1 MKKKIINGI
10 LMVALM
16 FAATTSFVSCKD
28 NVDDE
33 LIPVYAQ
40 LASQKSD
47 LENRITQIQNQI
59 NDLKKYETE
68 IEANKIAIQNLQNQL
83 DGLQSQLDTINN
95 EITALTASIEAIQT
109 ELDLVAA
116 ALDEMENDILD
127 LQMQIL
133 GLAEEMAKMITGI
146 QINNTYNNVTGTWN
160 LPGGMSRM
168 LSLAAFFGSN
178 ETGMEQFPNT
188 DEDAV
193 VIGEALTAAD
203 IAPAAGQ
210 FYHFDANNFLSQDHH
225 NAGMMFFTVNSNDPE
240 LFDISE
246 WTLSVQN
253 SAGRTAPITFDEVKP
268 SSYQIQW
275 GIYKSTCV
283 DTDPDQNGDPT
294 FFQARA
300 HIDWKDLEAA
310 KFDIEKFI
318 DLQDIT
324 KDVKE
329 LINNVKTAEGK
340 KAKAEALVNTV
351 AKLLAN
357 IYSGNMSGNNYDLKN
372 PSWSAQKLVLS
383 KEVDGIT
390 IKKGAD
396 DYDLAV
402 SSVAPLSYN
411 SFWKMEEAF
420 ADMVDTDAIER
431 AVYKVAQ
438 AIKNQLPEI
447 NLGTAKIV
455 VPNMEATTDPYI
467 LVGDETSTTADMST
481 WAKVTLDEAVFAVIK
496 DALENSEIDL
506 SEAIQGLD
514 SDFLGQTVDN
524 LADRFASY
532 IVNFGNKI
540 VSALQNH
547 ALTRA
552 VAPIVL
558 YNTTEGIKRLVYGKT
573 VNAGIMQINVT
584 SPTEELLVPSLAK
597 YVALFK
603 DGKAIQANVYA
614 GGVQLIDLNLTQP
627 GEYELVVSSVDYY
640 GFVCNKRYLIN
651 VE

>member
-95 EITALTASIEAIQT
+95 EITALTASIETIQT

-340 KAKAEALVNTV
+340 KAKVEALVNTV
-351 AKLLAN
+351 AKLLVN

-383 KEVDGIT
+383 KEVDGLT

-420 ADMVDTDAIER
+420 ADMVSTSALEKAI
-431 AVYKVAQ
+431 YKFAQ
-438 AIKNQLPEI
+438 I
-447 NLGTAKIV
+447 
-455 VPNMEATTDPYI
+455 
-467 LVGDETSTTADMST
+467 
-481 WAKVTLDEAVFAVIK
+481 IK
-496 DALENSEIDL
+496 DALPDTSSTTIPVISEIDL
-506 SEAIQGLD
+506 TNSLAYVLATDDNGKAVTDGQWVELPAEIAEAINEGLQIED
-514 SDFLGQTVDN
+514 LNTALQELSSAADLGSTVDN

-540 VSALQNH
+540 ISALQNH

-552 VAPIVL
+552 VTPIVL
-558 YNTTEGIKRLVYGKT
+558 YNSNEGIKRLVYGKT

>member
-33 LIPVYAQ
+33 LLPVYAQ
-40 LASQKSD
+40 LSNMKSG
-47 LENRITQIQNQI
+47 LETRINDIQTQINE
-59 NDLKKYETE
+59 LKGLETK
-68 IEANKIAIQNLQNQL
+68 IEAQEVKIQNLQNEL
-83 DGLQSQLDTINN
+83 DLLQSQLDTINN
-95 EITALTASIEAIQT
+95 EIATLSEDVETIKGQLEDIEDEI
-109 ELDLVAA
+109 D
-116 ALDEMENDILD
+116 ALDEAVLA
-127 LQMQIL
+127 LQLQIL
-133 GLAEEMAKMITGI
+133 GLQDQINKMITDI
-146 QINNTYNNVTGTWN
+146 QINNTINDVTGTWN

-178 ETGMEQFPNT
+178 ETGIEQFPNT

-210 FYHFDANNFLSQDHH
+210 FYNFDPENFLSQVHN
-225 NAGMMFFTVNSNDPE
+225 NAGMLFFTVNSEDPTQ
-240 LFDISE
+240 FDIND

-253 SAGRTAPITFDEVKP
+253 SAGKTAPITFSDVKP

-275 GIYKSTCV
+275 GIFKSVCV
-283 DTDPDQNGDPT
+283 DTDPDLNGDPT

-300 HIDWKDLEAA
+300 HIDWRNLEATQ
-310 KFDIEKFI
+310 FDIEKFI

-329 LINNVKTAEGK
+329 VIQNVKDAEGK
-340 KAKAEALVNTV
+340 KAKVEALVNTI
-351 AKLLAN
+351 AKLLVN
-357 IYSGNMSGNNYDLKN
+357 IYSGNMSGNNIDLKN

-383 KEVDGIT
+383 QEVDGVT
-390 IKKGAD
+390 IKKGAA

-420 ADMVDTDAIER
+420 AGMVDTDALEN
-431 AVYKVAQ
+431 
-438 AIKNQLPEI
+438 AIAKLANVIKEALPQVGGTTFPEI
-447 NLGTAKIV
+447 TEIKAGEGMAYVQLTDDNTIV
-455 VPNMEATTDPYI
+455 PGAATWVKLDDTILKAINEGLQIEDLNEALKEISTTTD
-467 LVGDETSTTADMST
+467 
-481 WAKVTLDEAVFAVIK
+481 
-496 DALENSEIDL
+496 
-506 SEAIQGLD
+506 
-514 SDFLGQTVDN
+514 LGATVDK

-532 IVNFGNKI
+532 VVNFGNKI

-547 ALTRA
+547 VLTRA

-558 YNTTEGIKRLVYGKT
+558 YNSAEGIKRLFSGKNVST
-573 VNAGIMQINVT
+573 GVMQINVT
-584 SPTEELLVPSLAK
+584 SLTEELLVPALSK

-603 DGKAIQANVYA
+603 DGKAIQAKVYP
-614 GGVQLIDLNLTQP
+614 GGVQLIDLPLTQA
-627 GEYELVVSSVDYY
+627 GEYELVVSTLDYY
-640 GFVCNKRYLIN
+640 GFVCNKRYIIN
-651 VE
+651 VN

>member
-33 LIPVYAQ
+33 LLPVYAQ
-40 LASQKSD
+40 LSNMKSG
-47 LENRITQIQNQI
+47 LETRINDIQTQINE
-59 NDLKKYETE
+59 LKGLETK
-68 IEANKIAIQNLQNQL
+68 IEAQEVKIQNLQNEL
-83 DGLQSQLDTINN
+83 DLLQSQLDTINN
-95 EITALTASIEAIQT
+95 EIATLSEDVETIKGQLEDIEDEI
-109 ELDLVAA
+109 D
-116 ALDEMENDILD
+116 ALDEAVLA
-127 LQMQIL
+127 LQLQIL
-133 GLAEEMAKMITGI
+133 GLQDQINKMITDI
-146 QINNTYNNVTGTWN
+146 QINNTINDVTGTWN

-178 ETGMEQFPNT
+178 ETGIEQFPNT

-210 FYHFDANNFLSQDHH
+210 FYNFDPENFLSQVHN
-225 NAGMMFFTVNSNDPE
+225 NAGMLFFTVNSEDPTQ
-240 LFDISE
+240 FDIND

-253 SAGRTAPITFDEVKP
+253 SAGKTAPITFSDVKP

-275 GIYKSTCV
+275 GIFKSVCV
-283 DTDPDQNGDPT
+283 DTDPDLNGDPT

-300 HIDWKDLEAA
+300 HIDWRNLEATQ
-310 KFDIEKFI
+310 FDIEKFI

-329 LINNVKTAEGK
+329 VIQNVKDAEGK
-340 KAKAEALVNTV
+340 KAKVEALVNTI
-351 AKLLAN
+351 AKLLVN
-357 IYSGNMSGNNYDLKN
+357 IYSGNMSGNNIDLKN

-383 KEVDGIT
+383 QEVDGVT
-390 IKKGAD
+390 IKKGAA

-420 ADMVDTDAIER
+420 AGMVDTDALEN
-431 AVYKVAQ
+431 
-438 AIKNQLPEI
+438 AI
-447 NLGTAKIV
+447 AK
-455 VPNMEATTDPYI
+455 
-467 LVGDETSTTADMST
+467 
-481 WAKVTLDEAVFAVIK
+481 FAAIIK
-496 DALENSEIDL
+496 DALPDMSATQFPVISEIDL
-506 SEAIQGLD
+506 SGTKAYVYAADTDGALASADEGTWVELPNEIQEAINNGLQVKD
-514 SDFLGQTVDN
+514 LNDALQEISTTTDLGATVDK

-532 IVNFGNKI
+532 VVNFGNKI

-547 ALTRA
+547 VLTRA

-558 YNTTEGIKRLVYGKT
+558 YNSAEGIKRLISGKNVST
-573 VNAGIMQINVT
+573 GVMQINVT
-584 SPTEELLVPSLAK
+584 SLTEELLVPALSK

-603 DGKAIQANVYA
+603 DGKAIQAKVYP
-614 GGVQLIDLNLTQP
+614 GGVQLIDLPLTQA
-627 GEYELVVSSVDYY
+627 GEYELVVSTLDYY
-640 GFVCNKRYLIN
+640 GFVCNKRYIIN
-651 VE
+651 VN

>member
-33 LIPVYAQ
+33 LLPVYAQ
-40 LASQKSD
+40 LSNMKGD

-59 NDLKKYETE
+59 NELKGLETK
-68 IEANKIAIQNLQNQL
+68 IEAQEVKIQNLQNEL
-83 DGLQSQLDTINN
+83 DLLQSQLDTINN
-95 EITALTASIEAIQT
+95 EIATLSEDVETIKGQLEDIEDEI
-109 ELDLVAA
+109 D
-116 ALDEMENDILD
+116 ALDDAVLA
-127 LQMQIL
+127 LQLQIL
-133 GLAEEMAKMITGI
+133 GLQDQIDKMITDI
-146 QINNTYNNVTGTWN
+146 QINHTINNVTGSWN

-178 ETGMEQFPNT
+178 DTGMTQFPNT

-193 VIGEALTAAD
+193 VIGEALTAD
-203 IAPAAGQ
+203 EVAAANGQ
-210 FYHFDANNFLSQDHH
+210 YFHFDADNFLTQNHD
-225 NAGMMFFTVNSNDPE
+225 NAGLIFFTVNSEDPTQ
-240 LFDISE
+240 FDIND

-253 SAGRTAPITFDEVKP
+253 SAGRTAPITFSDVKP

-275 GIYKSTCV
+275 GIYKSDYV
-283 DTDPDQNGDPT
+283 DTDPDLNGDPT
-294 FFQARA
+294 FFQAKA

-329 LINNVKTAEGK
+329 VIQNVKDAEGK
-340 KAKAEALVNTV
+340 KAKVEALVNTI
-351 AKLLAN
+351 AKLLVN

-383 KEVDGIT
+383 QEIDGVT
-390 IKKGAD
+390 IKKGAA

-420 ADMVDTDAIER
+420 AGMVDTDALENVI
-431 AVYKVAQ
+431 
-438 AIKNQLPEI
+438 
-447 NLGTAKIV
+447 AK
-455 VPNMEATTDPYI
+455 
-467 LVGDETSTTADMST
+467 
-481 WAKVTLDEAVFAVIK
+481 FANIIK
-496 DALENSEIDL
+496 DALPQVGGTTFPVIEKLSADGMTAYVWAKDDNTGDYTGGAWVALPQELVDAINNGLKIEELNDALQEVSTTTDL
-506 SEAIQGLD
+506 GA
-514 SDFLGQTVDN
+514 TVDK
-524 LADRFASY
+524 LADRFAGY
-532 IVNFGNKI
+532 VVNFGNKI

-558 YNTTEGIKRLVYGKT
+558 YNSADGIKRLISGKNVST
-573 VNAGIMQINVT
+573 GIMQINVT
-584 SPTEELLVPSLAK
+584 SLTEELLVPALAK

-603 DGKAIQANVYA
+603 DGKTVQAHVYP
-614 GGVQLIDLNLTQP
+614 GSFQLMDLDLSKA
-627 GEYELVVSSVDYY
+627 GEYELIVSTVDYY
-640 GFVCNKRYLIN
+640 GYVCNKKFIIN

>member
-33 LIPVYAQ
+33 LLPVYAQ
-40 LASQKSD
+40 LSNMKSG
-47 LENRITQIQNQI
+47 LETRINDIQTQINE
-59 NDLKKYETE
+59 LKGLETK
-68 IEANKIAIQNLQNQL
+68 IEAQEVKIQNLQNEL
-83 DGLQSQLDTINN
+83 DLLQSQLDTINN
-95 EITALTASIEAIQT
+95 EIATLSEDVETIKGQLADIEDEI
-109 ELDLVAA
+109 D
-116 ALDEMENDILD
+116 ALDEAVLA
-127 LQMQIL
+127 LQLQIL
-133 GLAEEMAKMITGI
+133 GLQDQIDKMITDI
-146 QINNTYNNVTGTWN
+146 QINHTINNVTGSWN

-178 ETGMEQFPNT
+178 DTGMTQFPNT

-193 VIGEALTAAD
+193 VIGEALTAD
-203 IAPAAGQ
+203 EVAAANGQ
-210 FYHFDANNFLSQDHH
+210 YFHFDADNFLTQNHD
-225 NAGMMFFTVNSNDPE
+225 NAGLIFFTVNSEDPTQ
-240 LFDISE
+240 FDIND

-253 SAGRTAPITFDEVKP
+253 SAGRTAPITFSDAKP

-275 GIYKSTCV
+275 GIYKSDYV
-283 DTDPDQNGDPT
+283 DTDPDLNGDPT
-294 FFQARA
+294 FFQAKA

-329 LINNVKTAEGK
+329 VIQNVKDAEGK
-340 KAKAEALVNTV
+340 KAKVEALVNTI
-351 AKLLAN
+351 AKLLVN

-383 KEVDGIT
+383 QEIDGVT
-390 IKKGAD
+390 IKKGAA

-420 ADMVDTDAIER
+420 AEMVDTDALENVI
-431 AVYKVAQ
+431 
-438 AIKNQLPEI
+438 
-447 NLGTAKIV
+447 AK
-455 VPNMEATTDPYI
+455 
-467 LVGDETSTTADMST
+467 
-481 WAKVTLDEAVFAVIK
+481 FANIIK
-496 DALENSEIDL
+496 DALPQVGGTTFPVIEELSADGMTAYVWASDNNGAAVGDGAWVALPQEIIDAINNGLKVSELNDALQEISTTTDL
-506 SEAIQGLD
+506 GA
-514 SDFLGQTVDN
+514 TVDK
-524 LADRFASY
+524 LADRFAGY
-532 IVNFGNKI
+532 VVNFGNKI

-558 YNTTEGIKRLVYGKT
+558 YNSADGIKRLISGKNVST
-573 VNAGIMQINVT
+573 GIMQINVT
-584 SPTEELLVPSLAK
+584 SLTEELLVPALAK

-603 DGKAIQANVYA
+603 DGKTVQAHVYP
-614 GGVQLIDLNLTQP
+614 GSFQLMDLDLSKA
-627 GEYELVVSSVDYY
+627 GEYELIVSTVDYY
-640 GFVCNKRYLIN
+640 GYVCNKKFIIN

>member
-33 LIPVYAQ
+33 LLPVYAQ
-40 LASQKSD
+40 LSNMKGD
-47 LENRITQIQNQI
+47 LETRINQIQTQINE
-59 NDLKKYETE
+59 LKGLETK
-68 IEANKIAIQNLQNQL
+68 IEAQEVKIQNLQNEL
-83 DGLQSQLDTINN
+83 DLLQSQLDTINN
-95 EITALTASIEAIQT
+95 EIATLSEDVETIKGQLADIEDEIDALNDAV
-109 ELDLVAA
+109 L
-116 ALDEMENDILD
+116 ALQL
-127 LQMQIL
+127 QIL
-133 GLAEEMAKMITGI
+133 GLQDQIDKMITDI
-146 QINNTYNNVTGTWN
+146 QINHTINNVTGSWN

-178 ETGMEQFPNT
+178 DTGMTQFPNT

-193 VIGEALTAAD
+193 VIGEALTAD
-203 IAPAAGQ
+203 EVAAANGQ
-210 FYHFDANNFLSQDHH
+210 YFHFDADNFLTQNHD
-225 NAGMMFFTVNSNDPE
+225 NAGLIFFTVNSEDPTQ
-240 LFDISE
+240 FDIND

-253 SAGRTAPITFDEVKP
+253 SAGRTAPITFSDVKP

-275 GIYKSTCV
+275 GIYKSDYV
-283 DTDPDQNGDPT
+283 DTDPDLNGDPT
-294 FFQARA
+294 FFQAKA

-329 LINNVKTAEGK
+329 VIQNVKDAEGK
-340 KAKAEALVNTV
+340 KAKVEALVNTI
-351 AKLLAN
+351 AKLLVN

-383 KEVDGIT
+383 QEIDGVT
-390 IKKGAD
+390 IKKGAA

-420 ADMVDTDAIER
+420 AGMVNTDALEN
-431 AVYKVAQ
+431 
-438 AIKNQLPEI
+438 AI
-447 NLGTAKIV
+447 AKLA
-455 VPNMEATTDPYI
+455 N
-467 LVGDETSTTADMST
+467 
-481 WAKVTLDEAVFAVIK
+481 VIK
-496 DALENSEIDL
+496 DALPQVGGTTFPEITEIKAGEGMAYVQLTDDNTIVPGAATWVKLDDTILKAINEGLQIEDL
-506 SEAIQGLD
+506 NAALKEISTTTD
-514 SDFLGQTVDN
+514 LGATVDK
-524 LADRFASY
+524 LADRFAGY
-532 IVNFGNKI
+532 VVNFGNKI

-558 YNTTEGIKRLVYGKT
+558 YNSADGIKRLISGKNVST
-573 VNAGIMQINVT
+573 GIMQINVT
-584 SPTEELLVPSLAK
+584 SLTEELLVPALAK

-603 DGKAIQANVYA
+603 DGKTVQAHVYP
-614 GGVQLIDLNLTQP
+614 GSFQLMDLDLSKA
-627 GEYELVVSSVDYY
+627 GEYELIVSTVDYY
-640 GFVCNKRYLIN
+640 GYVCNKKFIIN